1 MPATGEKLE
10 TVYPPQRAAVAQ
22 MRRALRAYLVEH
34 TVDAAP
40 AYGVVLAPDEAFINT
55 VSYAGGADDMI
66 RVSAC
71 VSKREVSVEV
81 QDGGGGFTYRR
92 SHPRSVP
99 DVRRANGRGVLLI
112 ESMMDEVSVRS
123 GRRGTAVPMARRLA

>member
-1 MPATGEKLE
+1 
-10 TVYPPQRAAVAQ
+10 

-71 VSKREVSVEV
+71 VSKSEVSVEV
-81 QDGGGGFTYRR
+81 QDGGCGFTFRR
-92 SHPRSVP
+92 SDPRSVS
-99 DVRRANGRGVLLI
+99 DVDCSNGRGVFLM

-123 GRRGTAVPMARRLA
+123 GQRGTTVRMVRRLA